1 MDVLHTGMWTS
12 KAIAE
17 LKKGTPYR
25 LAASTEAEGF
35 KRLPRKDEI
44 QISPDASY
52 VHICTNNTIEGSEW
66 DELPETGGVPLVAD
80 MSSNILSRP
89 MDVKKFGADFR
100 RRAEK
105 SRAVGMSP
113 W

>member
-1 MDVLHTGMWTS
+1 MAPLNLLLPGKPIDVIHTGMWTA
-12 KAIAE
+12 KAITE

-44 QISPDASY
+44 QVSPDASY

-66 DELPETGGVPLVAD
+66 NELPETGGRAD
-80 MSSNILSRP
+80 SWPTRRPTFCPSRWTCRST
-89 MDVKKFGADFR
+89 A
-100 RRAEK
+100 
-105 SRAVGMSP
+105 
-113 W
+113 